1 MEYLSDIANAIT
13 PWFKDIW
20 VQMGLLVA
28 FATIHGY
35 AGAWLAVRMLFR
47 PRRPFKIIGIT
58 LFPQGM
64 IPRHR
69 DRLANAIGKAVGDEL
84 VSQET
89 IMEQL
94 VGKDFLRT
102 KIRGVIDSYTQ
113 ELLAQNYPSLI
124 ETLPGNL
131 RGPVLDAITSL
142 QLTVADHIA
151 EILKNEETHSAISG
165 FVERRVDEVLS
176 RRVASVIDD
185 ETFEKFV
192 GFIEERI
199 HTAIDSP
206 TLENNIREF
215 VSRRVDDLANTETP
229 LGAMFTPDAVALI
242 KEKAN
247 EQIAPVAHHLTE
259 IAAAE
264 RTRNQ
269 IGGLIKKEV
278 HDYYENLPFFKK
290 IFVSRDNLLR
300 EVDVLVN
307 ESLPRRIEETLKG
320 DVFATEA
327 SSFIDTTIDNALARP
342 LPDVIGTIVPEQLS
356 RLKVQITAAI
366 VKLLRSD
373 EMRRSISAYV
383 TDTLQKL
390 RPHSIDS
397 ILRTVHPESEAK
409 LKNMLSHGL
418 VSIIASENTSRL
430 VNDMLSHQIEQLL
443 SAPIGKLSDKI
454 EEEKLVSASET
465 FADTIINAIREK
477 LPEAIK
483 EFDVGGVVREKIM
496 NYPVE
501 KLEALVLSVAKE
513 HLRTIELFGAGFGFA
528 IGVGQA
534 IQLYYFHLLSK

>member
-1 MEYLSDIANAIT
+1 MDLFNDIANALA
-13 PWFKDIW
+13 PWFKNIW
-20 VQMGLLVA
+20 VQMGLLIS

-47 PRRPFKIIGIT
+47 PRRPFKVMGIT

-69 DRLANAIGKAVGDEL
+69 DRLANAIGKAVGEEL

-113 ELLAQNYPSLI
+113 DLLAQNYPSLI
-124 ETLPGNL
+124 ETLPANL

-142 QLTVADHIA
+142 QFTVAEHI
-151 EILKNEETHSAISG
+151 ERTLKNEETQAAISS

-176 RRVASVIDD
+176 KRVASVVDD
-185 ETFEKFV
+185 EAFERLV

-199 HTAIDSP
+199 RAAIESP
-206 TLENNIREF
+206 TLEKTLRKF
-215 VSRRVDDLANTETP
+215 VGRRIDDLANTETP
-229 LGAMFTPDAVALI
+229 LGVMFTPDAIALL

-278 HDYYENLPFFKK
+278 HEYYENLPFFKK
-290 IFVSRDNLLR
+290 IFVSRDNLLD
-300 EVDVLVN
+300 EVDALVN
-307 ESLPRRIEETLKG
+307 DSLPRRIEETLKG
-320 DVFATEA
+320 DFFAAEA
-327 SSFIDTTIDNALARP
+327 SSFIDTTIDNAMSRP
-342 LPDVIGTIVPEQLS
+342 LPDVIGTINPEQLE
-356 RLKVQITAAI
+356 RLKNQVSSSLI
-366 VKLLRSD
+366 KLLRGD
-373 EMRRSISAYV
+373 EMQKYISAYV
-383 TDTLQKL
+383 TDTLEKL

-409 LKNMLSHGL
+409 LKTMLSKGL
-418 VSIIASENTSRL
+418 LSIIASENTSRL
-430 VNDMLSHQIEQLL
+430 VNDMLSRQIEQLL
-443 SAPIGKLSDKI
+443 SAPIGRLSDKI
-454 EEEKLVSASET
+454 EENKLVSASET

-496 NYPVE
+496 TYPVE
-501 KLEALVLSVAKE
+501 KLEALVMLVAKE

-528 IGVGQA
+528 IGLVQA
-534 IQLYYFHLLSK
+534 VQFYFYAH

>member
-1 MEYLSDIANAIT
+1 MDLFNDIANALA
-13 PWFKDIW
+13 PWFKNIW
-20 VQMGLLVA
+20 VQMGLLIA

-47 PRRPFKIIGIT
+47 PRRPFKVMGIT

-69 DRLANAIGKAVGDEL
+69 DRLANAIGKAVGEEL

-113 ELLAQNYPSLI
+113 DLLAQNYPSLI
-124 ETLPGNL
+124 ETLPANL

-142 QLTVADHIA
+142 QFTVAEHI
-151 EILKNEETHSAISG
+151 ERTLKNEETQAAISS

-176 RRVASVIDD
+176 KRVASVVDD
-185 ETFEKFV
+185 EAFERLV

-199 HTAIDSP
+199 RAAIESP
-206 TLENNIREF
+206 TLEKTLRKF
-215 VSRRVDDLANTETP
+215 VGRRIDDLANTETP
-229 LGAMFTPDAVALI
+229 LGVMFTPDAIALL

-278 HDYYENLPFFKK
+278 HGYYENLPFFKK
-290 IFVSRDNLLR
+290 IFVSRDNLLD
-300 EVDVLVN
+300 EVDALVN
-307 ESLPRRIEETLKG
+307 DSLPRRIEETLKG
-320 DVFATEA
+320 DFFAAEA
-327 SSFIDTTIDNALARP
+327 SSFIDTTIDNAMSRP
-342 LPDVIGTIVPEQLS
+342 LPDVIGTINPEQLE
-356 RLKVQITAAI
+356 RLKNQVSSSLI
-366 VKLLRSD
+366 KLLRGD
-373 EMRRSISAYV
+373 EMQKYISAYV
-383 TDTLQKL
+383 TDTLEKL

-409 LKNMLSHGL
+409 LKTMLSKGL
-418 VSIIASENTSRL
+418 LSIIASENTSRL
-430 VNDMLSHQIEQLL
+430 VNDMLSRQIEQLL
-443 SAPIGKLSDKI
+443 SAPIGRL
-454 EEEKLVSASET
+454 
-465 FADTIINAIREK
+465 
-477 LPEAIK
+477 
-483 EFDVGGVVREKIM
+483 
-496 NYPVE
+496 
-501 KLEALVLSVAKE
+501 
-513 HLRTIELFGAGFGFA
+513 
-528 IGVGQA
+528 
-534 IQLYYFHLLSK
+534 

>member
-1 MEYLSDIANAIT
+1 MDFFNDIANAVA

-20 VQMGLLVA
+20 VQIGLLIL
-28 FATIHGY
+28 FATFHGY

-47 PRRPFKIIGIT
+47 PRRPFKVLGIT

-69 DRLANAIGKAVGDEL
+69 DRLANAIGKAVGEEL

-94 VGKDFLRT
+94 VEKEFLRT

-113 ELLAQNYPSLI
+113 DILAQSYPSLI
-124 ETLPGNL
+124 ETLPKNL
-131 RGPVLDAITSL
+131 RGPVLEAITSL
-142 QLTVADHIA
+142 QFTVADHIDRT
-151 EILKNEETHSAISG
+151 LKNEETQAVISG

-176 RRVASVIDD
+176 RRVAAVVDD
-185 ETFEKFV
+185 ESFEKLL

-199 HTAIDSP
+199 QSAINSP
-206 TLENNIREF
+206 TLEKTLRDF
-215 VSRRVDDLANTETP
+215 VGRRIDDLANTETP
-229 LGAMFTPDAVALI
+229 LGSMFTPDAIALL

-278 HDYYENLPFFKK
+278 HEYYENLPFFKK
-290 IFVSRDNLLR
+290 IFVSRDNLLD
-300 EVDVLVN
+300 EVDTLVN
-307 ESLPRRIEETLKG
+307 DSLPRRIEETLKG
-320 DVFATEA
+320 DFFAAEA
-327 SSFIDTTIDNALARP
+327 SSFIDTTIDNALSQP
-342 LPDVIGTIVPEQLS
+342 LPELIGKVNPEQLE
-356 RLKVQITAAI
+356 RLKNQVASSL
-366 VKLLRSD
+366 VKLLRGE
-373 EMRRSISAYV
+373 EMQRSISAYV
-383 TDTLQKL
+383 TDTLEKL

-409 LKNMLSHGL
+409 LKTMLSKGL
-418 VSIIASENTSRL
+418 LSIIASENTSRL
-430 VNDMLSHQIEQLL
+430 VNDMLSRQIEQLIA
-443 SAPIGKLSDKI
+443 APIGRLSEKI
-454 EEEKLVSASET
+454 EEKKLVSATET

-513 HLRTIELFGAGFGFA
+513 HLRTIELFGAGFGLA
-528 IGVGQA
+528 IGLVQA
-534 IQLYYFHLLSK
+534 VQFYFYAH

>member
-1 MEYLSDIANAIT
+1 MEFLNDIANALA
-13 PWFKDIW
+13 PWFKNIW
-20 VQMGLLVA
+20 VQMGLLVG

-47 PRRPFKIIGIT
+47 PRRPFKVLGIT

-69 DRLANAIGKAVGDEL
+69 DRLANAIGKAVGEEL

-89 IMEQL
+89 IMEEL

-113 ELLAQNYPSLI
+113 DVLAQNYPSII
-124 ETLPGNL
+124 ETLPANL

-142 QLTVADHIA
+142 QFTVAEHI
-151 EILKNEETHSAISG
+151 ERTLKNEETQSAISS

-176 RRVASVIDD
+176 KRVASVVDD
-185 ETFEKFV
+185 EAFERLV

-199 HTAIDSP
+199 RAAIESP
-206 TLENNIREF
+206 TLEKSLRDF
-215 VSRRVDDLANTETP
+215 VGRRIDDLTNIETP
-229 LGAMFTPDAVALI
+229 LGDMFTPDAIALL

-278 HDYYENLPFFKK
+278 HEYYENLPFFKK
-290 IFVSRDNLLR
+290 IFVSRDNLLD
-300 EVDVLVN
+300 EVDALVN
-307 ESLPRRIEETLKG
+307 DSLPRRIEETLKG
-320 DVFATEA
+320 DFFAAEA
-327 SSFIDTTIDNALARP
+327 TSFIDTTIDNAMSRP
-342 LPDVIGTIVPEQLS
+342 LPDVIGTINPEQLV
-356 RLKVQITAAI
+356 RLKDQVSSSLI
-366 VKLLRSD
+366 KLLRGD
-373 EMRRSISAYV
+373 EMQRYISSYL
-383 TDTLQKL
+383 TDTLEKL

-409 LKNMLSHGL
+409 LKTMLSKGL
-418 VSIIASENTSRL
+418 LSIIASDGTSRL
-430 VNDMLSHQIEQLL
+430 VNDMLSRQIEQLL

-454 EEEKLVSASET
+454 EEDKLLSASET

-477 LPEAIK
+477 LPQAIK
-483 EFDVGGVVREKIM
+483 EFDVGSVVREKIM
-496 NYPVE
+496 TYPVE
-501 KLEALVLSVAKE
+501 KLEALVMSVAKE

-528 IGVGQA
+528 IGLVQA
-534 IQLYYFHLLSK
+534 VQFYFYAH

>member
-1 MEYLSDIANAIT
+1 MEFLNDIANALA
-13 PWFKDIW
+13 PWVKDIR
-20 VQMGLLVA
+20 VQIISLIV
-28 FATIHGY
+28 FATFHGY

-47 PRRPFKIIGIT
+47 PRRPFKVLGIT

-69 DRLANAIGKAVGDEL
+69 DRLANAIGKAVGEEL

-113 ELLAQNYPSLI
+113 DILAQNYPSLI
-124 ETLPGNL
+124 ETLPKNL
-131 RGPVLDAITSL
+131 RGPVLEAITSL
-142 QLTVADHIA
+142 QFTIA
-151 EILKNEETHSAISG
+151 EHIEGILKNEETQAAISS

-176 RRVASVIDD
+176 KRVASVVDD
-185 ETFEKFV
+185 ESFEKLV

-199 HTAIDSP
+199 HAAINSTA
-206 TLENNIREF
+206 LEKNIRDF
-215 VSRRVDDLANTETP
+215 VGRRIDDLANTETP
-229 LGAMFTPDAVALI
+229 LGTMFTPDAIALL

-278 HDYYENLPFFKK
+278 HEYYENLPFFKK
-290 IFVSRDNLLR
+290 IFVSRDNLLD
-300 EVDVLVN
+300 EVDTLVN
-307 ESLPRRIEETLKG
+307 DSLPRRIEETLKG
-320 DVFATEA
+320 DFFAAEA
-327 SSFIDTTIDNALARP
+327 SSFIDTTIDNALSRP
-342 LPDVIGTIVPEQLS
+342 LPDLIGTINPEQLE
-356 RLKVQITAAI
+356 RLKVQVASSL
-366 VKLLRSD
+366 VKLLRGE
-373 EMRRSISAYV
+373 EMQRYISSYV
-383 TDTLQKL
+383 TDTLEKL

-409 LKNMLSHGL
+409 LKSMLSNGL
-418 VSIIASENTSRL
+418 LSIIASENTSRL
-430 VNDMLSHQIEQLL
+430 VNDMLSRQIEQLL
-443 SAPIGKLSDKI
+443 AAPIGRLSDKI

-496 NYPVE
+496 LYPVE
-501 KLEALVLSVAKE
+501 KLEALVMSVAKE
-513 HLRTIELFGAGFGFA
+513 HLRTIELFGAGFGLFLG
-528 IGVGQA
+528 IVQS
-534 IQLYYFHLLSK
+534 LLHYYSFTTR